1 MLPGVGGRCSHCRTV
16 IKTKQ
21 QNGTLFSK
29 RIYACHLAPL
39 SVRNKIWSECAAL
52 HQSVPRPYDPSAAL
66 ETASFST
73 ATRAVDASTFVG
85 STVAVSAAAPVIRSS
100 GLKPSTGPMHHFLDR
115 VTAEQASAIDL
126 AILNFLFPNEFRSS
140 RRRVRHFSPCLRRCV
155 PPTSSESSSPT
166 ARKLPGLPSVPCTPK
181 SWSSCSAC
189 WRHGA
194 FGARQSSS

>member
-100 GLKPSTGPMHHFLDR
+100 GLKPSTGPMHHFL
-115 VTAEQASAIDL
+115 TAEQVSAIQSANLQFFVYNRVPFLVVKIPAFLSVVKALRPAYVERKLFSKDKKMAGPTRSALYVQLRELVIRLL
-126 AILNFLFPNEFRSS
+126 AS
-140 RRRVRHFSPCLRRCV
+140 RCV
-155 PPTSSESSSPT
+155 
-166 ARKLPGLPSVPCTPK
+166 R
-181 SWSSCSAC
+181 
-189 WRHGA
+189 
-194 FGARQSSS
+194 